1 MSKASVLIF
10 YYGATLLFL
19 LLDVLFNI
27 SIRIAFLDSD
37 TRFRMMYYAFCMICF
52 LLMVWKPALT
62 VLISAVESLVTL
74 VALIVVMGLRV
85 MVPTDQ
91 MIETGTGL
99 VTMPEILNF
108 MMAGSIAYI
117 AWSQGL
123 QALHK
128 KTRE

>member
-1 MSKASVLIF
+1 MSKTSVLIS

-19 LLDVLFNI
+19 LLDVLFSF
-27 SIRIAFLDSD
+27 SIRIAFLDSN
-37 TRFRMMYYAFCMICF
+37 TTFRMLYYVFCMMCF

-62 VLISAVESLVTL
+62 ELVSAGESLVTL

-91 MIETGTGL
+91 MVETGAGL

-108 MMAGSIAYI
+108 IMAGSIAYI

-123 QALHK
+123 QVLHK
-128 KTRE
+128 NLRE